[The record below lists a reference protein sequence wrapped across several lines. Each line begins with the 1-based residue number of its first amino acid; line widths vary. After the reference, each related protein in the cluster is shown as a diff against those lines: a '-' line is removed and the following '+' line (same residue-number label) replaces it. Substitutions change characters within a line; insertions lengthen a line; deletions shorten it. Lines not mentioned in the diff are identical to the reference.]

1 MGDGS
6 ALAPLVVW
14 LLVIAT
20 AAAVLWLVALA
31 ALFGSHNRQIRS
43 ISGAYVLLGVLAGIV
58 WLASYFRERVYFAS
72 ANQELQQDM
81 VIDGIPLPKGAKLTV
96 QPVKYGKQPDFAAFS
111 KAEFAVPLDWH
122 GVKVAEMEHVAH
134 DDGIYGD
141 GIYGVYL
148 KTRQQPGH
156 MPIEGWYCDTGEP
169 IAWRFADKSGRK
181 PVSPADY
188 RLDSCSLAAAVEQ
201 DVPWLGATL
210 KWFEVER
217 SRDEENEWAAR
228 LMILPPFGTV
238 WLEQNRITKLD
249 LLLDE
254 RSAAACPPLSGG
266 ERLQWDARQADIVR
280 IETQA
285 NLPPSC
291 WGKQLLRAAT
301 E

>member
-14 LLVIAT
+14 LLVIA
-20 AAAVLWLVALA
+20 AGAAVLWLVALA

-111 KAEFAVPLDWH
+111 TAEFAVPLDWH

-134 DDGIYGD
+134 DDGIYG
-141 GIYGVYL
+141 VYL

-156 MPIEGWYCDTGEP
+156 MPIEGWDCDTGES
-169 IAWRFADKSGRK
+169 IGWRFADKSGRK
-181 PVSPADY
+181 PVSPAHY
-188 RLDSCSLAAAVEQ
+188 RLDSCSLATAVEQ

-210 KWFEVER
+210 K
-217 SRDEENEWAAR
+217 
-228 LMILPPFGTV
+228 
-238 WLEQNRITKLD
+238 
-249 LLLDE
+249 
-254 RSAAACPPLSGG
+254 
-266 ERLQWDARQADIVR
+266 
-280 IETQA
+280 
-285 NLPPSC
+285 
-291 WGKQLLRAAT
+291 
-301 E
+301 

>member
-14 LLVIAT
+14 LLVIAA

-31 ALFGSHNRQIRS
+31 VLFCSHNRQIRS

-58 WLASYFRERVYFAS
+58 WLAVYFRERVYFAS

-111 KAEFAVPLDWH
+111 TAEFAVPLDWH

-134 DDGIYGD
+134 DDS
-141 GIYGVYL
+141 IYGVYL

-156 MPIEGWYCDTGEP
+156 MPIEGWDCDTGES
-169 IAWRFADKSGRK
+169 IGWRFADKSGRK

-217 SRDEENEWAAR
+217 SRDEENEWVAR

-249 LLLDE
+249 ILLDE

-285 NLPPSC
+285 KLPPSC